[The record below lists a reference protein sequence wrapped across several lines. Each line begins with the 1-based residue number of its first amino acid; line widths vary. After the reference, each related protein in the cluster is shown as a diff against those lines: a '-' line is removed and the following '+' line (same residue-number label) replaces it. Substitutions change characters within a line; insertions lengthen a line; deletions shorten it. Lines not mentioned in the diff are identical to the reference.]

1 MKFDFKQIQKLASQ
15 VPDIISKSQDVIR
28 TIQKVV
34 EKTDRTKYTPEIRT
48 LLAELKTQSADRKEG
63 VLQEVQDEVMESEC
77 QESENLEL
85 AIAGVGYLKVPGD
98 VTAMI
103 GEMTRQANETMR
115 FCEEQKTIRAEIRA
129 NAAVEITKINAM
141 ADMVRDYLKR
151 SFDER
156 AGLFDNYFSVLDKA
170 LENGDNMLVA
180 QTILSINS
188 LAASSP
194 FKDLADL
201 NKVSTM
207 LSGGG
212 EWDI

>member
-1 MKFDFKQIQKLASQ
+1 MKFDFKKIQELASQ
-15 VPDIISKSQDVIR
+15 VPDIISKGQQVIGSMQ
-28 TIQKVV
+28 TVV
-34 EKTDRTKYTPEIRT
+34 KTFRTKDTAPNSA
-48 LLAELKTQSADRKEG
+48 LLAELKPQSADKGEGELKEEG
-63 VLQEVQDEVMESEC
+63 VIESEYKKS
-77 QESENLEL
+77 ESLEF
-85 AIAGVGYLKVPGD
+85 AVAGMGYLRVPGD

-103 GEMTRQANETMR
+103 GEMARQANETMR

-129 NAAVEITKINAM
+129 NADVEISKINAM

-170 LENGDNMLVA
+170 LESGDNTLVA
-180 QTILSINS
+180 QTLQSINS

-194 FKDLADL
+194 FKDLADI
-201 NKVSTM
+201 NKVSAL
-207 LSGGG
+207 LSEGG

>member
-1 MKFDFKQIQKLASQ
+1 MKLDFKKIQELASQ
-15 VPDIISKSQDVIR
+15 VPDIISKGQQVIG
-28 TIQKVV
+28 TVQTVV
-34 EKTDRTKYTPEIRT
+34 ETFRVKDSTSKTA
-48 LLAELKTQSADRKEG
+48 LLEDSKTQSEDKGEDSVLQDEEG
-63 VLQEVQDEVMESEC
+63 VESEYK
-77 QESENLEL
+77 ESEGIDL

-103 GEMTRQANETMR
+103 GKMARQANETMR

-129 NAAVEITKINAM
+129 NATVEITKINAM

-170 LENGDNMLVA
+170 LESGDNTLVA
-180 QTILSINS
+180 QTLQSINS

-201 NKVSTM
+201 GKVSTM
-207 LSGGG
+207 LAEGG

>member
-1 MKFDFKQIQKLASQ
+1 MKFDFKKIQELASQ
-15 VPDIISKSQDVIR
+15 VPDIISKGQQVIG
-28 TIQKVV
+28 TVQTVV
-34 EKTDRTKYTPEIRT
+34 ETFRAKDTTPKTV
-48 LLAELKTQSADRKEG
+48 LSAESKTQPVDKKEEDI
-63 VLQEVQDEVMESEC
+63 LQEDEIMESEYK
-77 QESENLEL
+77 ESESLEL
-85 AIAGVGYLKVPGD
+85 AITGVGYLKVPGD

-103 GEMTRQANETMR
+103 GEMARQANETMR
-115 FCEEQKTIRAEIRA
+115 FCEEQKTIRTEIRA

-170 LENGDNMLVA
+170 LESGDNTLVA
-180 QTILSINS
+180 QTLQSINS

-194 FKDLADL
+194 FKDLADIG
-201 NKVSTM
+201 KVSTM
-207 LSGGG
+207 LAEGS

>member
-1 MKFDFKQIQKLASQ
+1 MKLDFKKIQELASQ
-15 VPDIISKSQDVIR
+15 VPDIISKGQQVIG
-28 TIQKVV
+28 TVQTVV
-34 EKTDRTKYTPEIRT
+34 ETFRSKDTTPT
-48 LLAELKTQSADRKEG
+48 ALSAESKTQPADNEEEG
-63 VLQEVQDEVMESEC
+63 VLQDDEVMGSEYKESE
-77 QESENLEL
+77 SLEL
-85 AIAGVGYLKVPGD
+85 AITGVGYLKVPGD

-103 GEMTRQANETMR
+103 GEMARQANETMR
-115 FCEEQKTIRAEIRA
+115 FCEEQKTIRTEIRA

-141 ADMVRDYLKR
+141 ADMVRDYLKQ

-170 LENGDNMLVA
+170 LESGDNTLVA
-180 QTILSINS
+180 QTLQSINS

-201 NKVSTM
+201 GKVSTM
-207 LSGGG
+207 LSEGS

>member
-1 MKFDFKQIQKLASQ
+1 MKFDFKKIQELASQ
-15 VPDIISKSQDVIR
+15 GPDIISKGQQVIG
-28 TIQKVV
+28 TVQTVV
-34 EKTDRTKYTPEIRT
+34 ETFRSKDTTSTA
-48 LLAELKTQSADRKEG
+48 LSAESKTQPADNNEEEDI
-63 VLQEVQDEVMESEC
+63 LQQDEVMESEYK
-77 QESENLEL
+77 ESESLEL
-85 AIAGVGYLKVPGD
+85 AITGVGYLKVPGD

-103 GEMTRQANETMR
+103 GEMARQANETMR
-115 FCEEQKTIRAEIRA
+115 FCEEQKTIRTEIRA

-170 LENGDNMLVA
+170 LGNGDNTLVA
-180 QTILSINS
+180 QTLQSINS

-194 FKDLADL
+194 FKDLADIG
-201 NKVSTM
+201 KVSTM
-207 LSGGG
+207 LAEGG

>member
-1 MKFDFKQIQKLASQ
+1 MKFDFKKIQELASQ
-15 VPDIISKSQDVIR
+15 VPDIISKGQQVIG
-28 TIQKVV
+28 TVQTVV
-34 EKTDRTKYTPEIRT
+34 ESFSSKDSTPTTALSAESKTLPANNEEEDI
-48 LLAELKTQSADRKEG
+48 
-63 VLQEVQDEVMESEC
+63 LQEDEVMESEYR
-77 QESENLEL
+77 ESESLEL
-85 AIAGVGYLKVPGD
+85 AITGVGYLKVPGD

-103 GEMTRQANETMR
+103 GEMARQANETMR
-115 FCEEQKTIRAEIRA
+115 FCEEQKTIRTEIRA

-156 AGLFDNYFSVLDKA
+156 AGLFDNYFLVLDKA
-170 LENGDNMLVA
+170 LENGDNTLVA
-180 QTILSINS
+180 QTLQSINS

-201 NKVSTM
+201 GKVSTM
-207 LSGGG
+207 LAEGG

>member
-1 MKFDFKQIQKLASQ
+1 MKFDFKKIQNLASQ
-15 VPDIISKSQDVIR
+15 VPDIISKGQQVIG
-28 TIQKVV
+28 TVQTVV
-34 EKTDRTKYTPEIRT
+34 KTFGTKDTTPKTT
-48 LLAELKTQSADRKEG
+48 LLADSKTESDNNIEECN
-63 VLQEVQDEVMESEC
+63 LQEVEVMESESK
-77 QESENLEL
+77 ESQNLDL
-85 AIAGVGYLKVPGD
+85 SIAGVATLSAPVEV
-98 VTAMI
+98 VTTI
-103 GEMTRQANETMR
+103 SEMVRQANETMR

-170 LENGDNMLVA
+170 LESGDNTLVA
-180 QTILSINS
+180 QTLQSINS

-194 FKDLADL
+194 FKDLADI
-201 NKVSTM
+201 NKVSAL
-207 LSGGG
+207 LSEGG

>member
-1 MKFDFKQIQKLASQ
+1 MKLDFKKIQELASQ
-15 VPDIISKSQDVIR
+15 MPDIISKGQQVIG
-28 TIQKVV
+28 TVQTVVKSFSSKDYIPTTALSAKSKTLPADNKEKV
-34 EKTDRTKYTPEIRT
+34 I
-48 LLAELKTQSADRKEG
+48 
-63 VLQEVQDEVMESEC
+63 LQGDEVMESEYK
-77 QESENLEL
+77 ESESLEL
-85 AIAGVGYLKVPGD
+85 AITGVGYLKVPGD

-103 GEMTRQANETMR
+103 GEMARQANETIR

-129 NAAVEITKINAM
+129 NADVEITKINAM

-170 LENGDNMLVA
+170 LESGDNTLVA
-180 QTILSINS
+180 QTLQSINS

-201 NKVSTM
+201 GKVSTM
-207 LSGGG
+207 LAERG

>member
-1 MKFDFKQIQKLASQ
+1 MKFDFKKIQELASQ
-15 VPDIISKSQDVIR
+15 GPDIISKGQQVIG
-28 TIQKVV
+28 TVQTVV
-34 EKTDRTKYTPEIRT
+34 ETFRSKDTTSTA
-48 LLAELKTQSADRKEG
+48 LSAESKTQPADNNEEEDI
-63 VLQEVQDEVMESEC
+63 LQQDEVMESEYK
-77 QESENLEL
+77 ESESLEL
-85 AIAGVGYLKVPGD
+85 AITGVGYLKVPGD

-103 GEMTRQANETMR
+103 GEMARQANETMR
-115 FCEEQKTIRAEIRA
+115 FCEEQKTIRTEIRA

-170 LENGDNMLVA
+170 LENGDNTLVA
-180 QTILSINS
+180 QTLSSINS

-201 NKVSTM
+201 GKVSTM
-207 LSGGG
+207 LAEGG

>member
-1 MKFDFKQIQKLASQ
+1 MKFDFKKIQELASQ
-15 VPDIISKSQDVIR
+15 VPDIISKGQQVIG
-28 TIQKVV
+28 TVQTVV
-34 EKTDRTKYTPEIRT
+34 ESFSSKDSTPT
-48 LLAELKTQSADRKEG
+48 TALSAESKTQLADNEEEDI
-63 VLQEVQDEVMESEC
+63 LQEDEVMESEYK
-77 QESENLEL
+77 ESESLEL
-85 AIAGVGYLKVPGD
+85 AITGVGYLKVPGD

-103 GEMTRQANETMR
+103 GEMARQANETMR

-141 ADMVRDYLKR
+141 ADMVRDYLKQ

-170 LENGDNMLVA
+170 LENGDNTLVA
-180 QTILSINS
+180 QTLQSINS

-194 FKDLADL
+194 FKDLADIG
-201 NKVSTM
+201 KVSTM
-207 LSGGG
+207 LAEGG

>member
-1 MKFDFKQIQKLASQ
+1 MKFDFKKVQELASQ
-15 VPDIISKSQDVIR
+15 VPDIISKGQQVIG
-28 TIQKVV
+28 TVQTVV
-34 EKTDRTKYTPEIRT
+34 ETFRTKDTTPPTALSAKSE
-48 LLAELKTQSADRKEG
+48 TQAADKREEG
-63 VLQEVQDEVMESEC
+63 VLQDDEVMESEYKKS
-77 QESENLEL
+77 ESLEL
-85 AIAGVGYLKVPGD
+85 AIAGAGYLKVPGD

-103 GEMTRQANETMR
+103 GEMARQANETMR
-115 FCEEQKTIRAEIRA
+115 FCEEQKTKRTEIRA
-129 NAAVEITKINAM
+129 NADVEISKINAM

-170 LENGDNMLVA
+170 LERGDNTLVA
-180 QTILSINS
+180 QTLQSINS

-201 NKVSTM
+201 GKVSTM
-207 LSGGG
+207 LAEGG

>member
-15 VPDIISKSQDVIR
+15 LPDIISKGQQVIG
-28 TIQKVV
+28 TVQTVV
-34 EKTDRTKYTPEIRT
+34 ETFRSKDTTPT
-48 LLAELKTQSADRKEG
+48 ALSAESKTQPADKEEEDI
-63 VLQEVQDEVMESEC
+63 LQEDEVMGSEYKESE
-77 QESENLEL
+77 SLEL
-85 AIAGVGYLKVPGD
+85 AITGVGYLKVPGD

-103 GEMTRQANETMR
+103 GEMARQANETMR
-115 FCEEQKTIRAEIRA
+115 FCEEQKTIRTEIRA

-170 LENGDNMLVA
+170 LESGDNTLAV
-180 QTILSINS
+180 QTLQSINS

-201 NKVSTM
+201 GKVTTL
-207 LSGGG
+207 LSEGG

>member
-1 MKFDFKQIQKLASQ
+1 MKFDFKKIQELASQ
-15 VPDIISKSQDVIR
+15 VPDIISKGQQVIG
-28 TIQKVV
+28 TVQTVV
-34 EKTDRTKYTPEIRT
+34 ETFRSKDTTPT
-48 LLAELKTQSADRKEG
+48 ALSAESKTQPADKEEEDI
-63 VLQEVQDEVMESEC
+63 LQEDEVMGSEYKESE
-77 QESENLEL
+77 SLEL
-85 AIAGVGYLKVPGD
+85 AITGVGYLKVPGD

-103 GEMTRQANETMR
+103 GEMARQANETMR
-115 FCEEQKTIRAEIRA
+115 FCEEQKTIRTEIRA

-170 LENGDNMLVA
+170 LESGDNTLAV
-180 QTILSINS
+180 QTLQSINS

-201 NKVSTM
+201 GKVTTM
-207 LSGGG
+207 LSEGG

>member
-15 VPDIISKSQDVIR
+15 VPDIISKGQQVIG
-28 TIQKVV
+28 TVQTVV
-34 EKTDRTKYTPEIRT
+34 ETFRSKDATPT
-48 LLAELKTQSADRKEG
+48 ALSAESKTQPADKEEEDI
-63 VLQEVQDEVMESEC
+63 LQEDEVMGSEYKESE
-77 QESENLEL
+77 SLEL
-85 AIAGVGYLKVPGD
+85 AITGVGYLKVPGD

-103 GEMTRQANETMR
+103 GEMARQANETMR
-115 FCEEQKTIRAEIRA
+115 FCEEQKTIRTEIRA

-170 LENGDNMLVA
+170 LESGDNTLAV
-180 QTILSINS
+180 QTLQSINS

-201 NKVSTM
+201 GKVTTL
-207 LSGGG
+207 LSEGG

>member
-1 MKFDFKQIQKLASQ
+1 MKFDFKKIHELASQ
-15 VPDIISKSQDVIR
+15 VPDIISKGQQVIG
-28 TIQKVV
+28 TMQTVIKNFNS
-34 EKTDRTKYTPEIRT
+34 KDSTPTTASSAKSET
-48 LLAELKTQSADRKEG
+48 LPSNNEEE
-63 VLQEVQDEVMESEC
+63 VILQEVEVMESEYK
-77 QESENLEL
+77 ESESLEL
-85 AIAGVGYLKVPGD
+85 AITGVGYLKVPGD

-103 GEMTRQANETMR
+103 GEMARQANETMR

-170 LENGDNMLVA
+170 LESGDNTLAV
-180 QTILSINS
+180 QTLQSINS

-194 FKDLADL
+194 FKDLADIG
-201 NKVSTM
+201 KVSTM
-207 LSGGG
+207 LAEGS

>member
-1 MKFDFKQIQKLASQ
+1 MKFEFKNIQELVSQ
-15 VPDIISKSQDVIR
+15 VPDIISKGQQVIG
-28 TIQKVV
+28 TMQTVV
-34 EKTDRTKYTPEIRT
+34 GTLCTKDATPKTALI
-48 LLAELKTQSADRKEG
+48 AESNTGSLYYNGEE
-63 VLQEVQDEVMESEC
+63 VVVQEEEAMESEYK
-77 QESENLEL
+77 ESESLEL
-85 AIAGVGYLKVPGD
+85 AIAVVGCLKVPGD

-103 GEMTRQANETMR
+103 GEMARQANETMR

-129 NAAVEITKINAM
+129 NSAVEITKINAM

-156 AGLFDNYFSVLDKA
+156 AGLFDNYFLVLDKA
-170 LENGDNMLVA
+170 LESGDNTLVA
-180 QTILSINS
+180 QTLQSINS

-201 NKVSTM
+201 GKVSTM
-207 LSGGG
+207 LAEGG

>member
-1 MKFDFKQIQKLASQ
+1 MKFDFKKIQELASQ
-15 VPDIISKSQDVIR
+15 VPDIISKGQQVIG
-28 TIQKVV
+28 TVQTVV
-34 EKTDRTKYTPEIRT
+34 ETFRSKDTTPT
-48 LLAELKTQSADRKEG
+48 ALSAESKTQPADKEEEDI
-63 VLQEVQDEVMESEC
+63 LQEDEVMGSEYKESE
-77 QESENLEL
+77 SLEL
-85 AIAGVGYLKVPGD
+85 AITGVGYLKVPGD

-103 GEMTRQANETMR
+103 GEMARQANETMR
-115 FCEEQKTIRAEIRA
+115 FCEEQKTIRTEIRA

-170 LENGDNMLVA
+170 LESGDNTLAV
-180 QTILSINS
+180 QTLQSINS

-201 NKVSTM
+201 GKVTTL
-207 LSGGG
+207 LSEGG

>member
-1 MKFDFKQIQKLASQ
+1 MKFDFKKIQELASQ
-15 VPDIISKSQDVIR
+15 VPDIISKGQQVIG
-28 TIQKVV
+28 TVQTVV
-34 EKTDRTKYTPEIRT
+34 ETIRAKETTPKTA
-48 LLAELKTQSADRKEG
+48 LSAESKTQPADKEEEDI
-63 VLQEVQDEVMESEC
+63 LQEDEIMESEYK
-77 QESENLEL
+77 ESESLEL

-103 GEMTRQANETMR
+103 GEMARQANETMR

-129 NAAVEITKINAM
+129 NATVEITKINAM

-170 LENGDNMLVA
+170 LESGDNTLVA
-180 QTILSINS
+180 QTLQSINS

-201 NKVSTM
+201 GKVSTM
-207 LSGGG
+207 LAEGG